1 MLTRK
6 VLWNSQLL
14 GKYTKTG
21 KECYIAFY
29 IPAKLCLNHIKPHET
44 LRLFQGK
51 TLADVV
57 DHFLSP
63 IC

>member
-1 MLTRK
+1 M
-6 VLWNSQLL
+6 VQPSV
-14 GKYTKTG
+14 GEIYTKTG

-29 IPAKLCLNHIKPHET
+29 IPAKLCLNHIEPHET

-51 TLADVV
+51 TLADAV

-63 IC
+63 ICLLKH